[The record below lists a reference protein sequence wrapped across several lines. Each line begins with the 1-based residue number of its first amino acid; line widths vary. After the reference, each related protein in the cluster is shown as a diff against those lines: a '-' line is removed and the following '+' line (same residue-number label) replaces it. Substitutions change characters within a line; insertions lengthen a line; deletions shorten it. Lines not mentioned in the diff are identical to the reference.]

1 MSINKEKRYL
11 LELLEDLLTCQWT
24 SEIYFISSNW
34 RGYMEGVPVIN
45 KFQNTDGLVRGED
58 FFGENNNNEST
69 ALFRRT

>member
-1 MSINKEKRYL
+1 
-11 LELLEDLLTCQWT
+11 
-24 SEIYFISSNW
+24 
-34 RGYMEGVPVIN
+34 MEGVPVIN